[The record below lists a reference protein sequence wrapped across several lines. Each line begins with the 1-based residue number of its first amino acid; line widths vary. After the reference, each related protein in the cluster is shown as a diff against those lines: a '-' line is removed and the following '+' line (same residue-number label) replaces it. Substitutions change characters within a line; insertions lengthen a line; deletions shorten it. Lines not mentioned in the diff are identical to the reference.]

1 MVVFGSLW
9 CLAAT
14 CAAWALWCLVLWQPG
29 RSGPQHMREVRAH
42 ELGHMRDFIQDRN
55 RRHAAWRPPH
65 KRTPPRAAVSLVDS
79 RTAPP
84 PLPRPPPPPSVPLEG
99 PSTVCLAWRAYR
111 GGGTCWATPPVR
123 DPPRDRYCSAEVRG
137 PGHCEV
143 ADVTYGQG
151 GVLLGGVKR
160 AVMTRQCGAFP
171 AVVRCADAPEFAA
184 FAAASLAFSYP
195 AAAEARQA
203 QQDGDPAPAPRG
215 IVMAIHDGLVVSA
228 YAVVRLLR
236 HHGCA
241 LPVEMWAFPG
251 ELTRRHAAYLDQL
264 VGMPGVALREVAA
277 GKAALCKDP
286 KRCFAIKP
294 YALFHTRFDQVMLLD
309 ADNFPVRDPTYLF
322 DTPEF
327 RDTGALF
334 WPDFWHPRDTI
345 FQVHRANM
353 VWELLGIPFVDMF
366 EQESG
371 QLLVDR
377 TRHEAPL
384 HLVMYYAKP
393 ENLLWRWNL
402 VWGDKDLYRLA
413 WMRAGAAFHM
423 VQTPPGAAG
432 QYMSKY
438 FCGQTIVQHDPAGR
452 PVFFHRNTYKLG
464 VEPASREPIWDG
476 YLAYR
481 GSDPLRDYR
490 IESWSSPPNR
500 SPFKSSSCFGRRS
513 PVVNG
518 SADWEYV
525 PLRGHPQLGDLE
537 GVILDFAEDPL
548 QVAHHPQPPHPKQPQ
563 QQPPRETSRLR
574 RGMLP

>member
-1 MVVFGSLW
+1 ML
-9 CLAAT
+9 LRPAA
-14 CAAWALWCLVLWQPG
+14 
-29 RSGPQHMREVRAH
+29 
-42 ELGHMRDFIQDRN
+42 
-55 RRHAAWRPPH
+55 
-65 KRTPPRAAVSLVDS
+65 
-79 RTAPP
+79 
-84 PLPRPPPPPSVPLEG
+84 
-99 PSTVCLAWRAYR
+99 VCLAWRAYR

-294 YALFHTRFDQVMLLD
+294 YALFHTRC
-309 ADNFPVRDPTYLF
+309 
-322 DTPEF
+322 
-327 RDTGALF
+327 
-334 WPDFWHPRDTI
+334 
-345 FQVHRANM
+345 
-353 VWELLGIPFVDMF
+353 
-366 EQESG
+366 
-371 QLLVDR
+371 
-377 TRHEAPL
+377 
-384 HLVMYYAKP
+384 
-393 ENLLWRWNL
+393 
-402 VWGDKDLYRLA
+402 
-413 WMRAGAAFHM
+413 
-423 VQTPPGAAG
+423 PP
-432 QYMSKY
+432 S
-438 FCGQTIVQHDPAGR
+438 P
-452 PVFFHRNTYKLG
+452 PPP
-464 VEPASREPIWDG
+464 PASSASRHILG
-476 YLAYR
+476 
-481 GSDPLRDYR
+481 LRTSTCTLNSGKKNSQHQGLVATR
-490 IESWSSPPNR
+490 LQ
-500 SPFKSSSCFGRRS
+500 
-513 PVVNG
+513 
-518 SADWEYV
+518 
-525 PLRGHPQLGDLE
+525 LRPW
-537 GVILDFAEDPL
+537 
-548 QVAHHPQPPHPKQPQ
+548 
-563 QQPPRETSRLR
+563 
-574 RGMLP
+574 